1 MLIKDPEKRPS
12 IEQLIQVEI
21 IRNAIISL
29 VKEFQGNLFS
39 ELRDS
44 LVEKDP
50 SFKEDL
56 SLPLEDR
63 VSYSL

>member
-44 LVEKDP
+44 LVEKLSSFQIDLP
-50 SFKEDL
+50 S
-56 SLPLEDR
+56 LEE
-63 VSYSL
+63 